1 MTNEIEKKREKEQY
15 VVGEMI
21 RLYCRKNHKGA
32 DRKKGRMCPD
42 CQELFDHA
50 LARAREEGMVEEGDT
65 VVLTAGV
72 PVGIAGTTN
81 LLKAQIV

>member
-1 MTNEIEKKREKEQY
+1 MCWGITPLLIDEKDNSE
-15 VVGEMI
+15 
-21 RLYCRKNHKGA
+21 
-32 DRKKGRMCPD
+32 
-42 CQELFDHA
+42 ELFDHA

>member
-1 MTNEIEKKREKEQY
+1 M
-15 VVGEMI
+15 
-21 RLYCRKNHKGA
+21 
-32 DRKKGRMCPD
+32 PWP
-42 CQELFDHA
+42 
-50 LARAREEGMVEEGDT
+50 RAREEGMVEEGDT